1 MPEWKSVAL
10 DGDEPADS
18 PGAGGQ
24 DGPDAGGPS
33 PDEFALKWGTEVQ
46 PVTIERIAAVL
57 EGDGLPVAISEFAA
71 ATQVEEGNFQIHREP
86 ADCPWAQV
94 ELRLLVQGAELADLD
109 SIANDWNASHLQPTV
124 FPVPEAG
131 QPLLV
136 AASRFFVGEGMS
148 DRQIHAMI
156 RRGVVVGLSLA
167 RELAQ
172 AGGDGTGDPSDEGS
186 ESAPASDQEGAG
198 SEQEGAGSEADP
210 AAFGEGAEPA
220 PVPSA
225 DEEGAAS
232 TAPAPEDG
240 A

>member
-1 MPEWKSVAL
+1 MPEWKSIAL

-109 SIANDWNASHLQPTV
+109 SIANDWNAAHLQPTV

-198 SEQEGAGSEADP
+198 SKADP
-210 AAFGEGAEPA
+210 AAFGDGAEPA

-225 DEEGAAS
+225 DEEGAAP

>member
-10 DGDEPADS
+10 DGDEPTDS

-109 SIANDWNASHLQPTV
+109 SIANDWNAAHLQPTV

-198 SEQEGAGSEADP
+198 SEADP
-210 AAFGEGAEPA
+210 TAVGDDAEPA

>member
-109 SIANDWNASHLQPTV
+109 SIANDWNAAHLQPTV

-172 AGGDGTGDPSDEGS
+172 AGGDGTGVPSDEGS

-198 SEQEGAGSEADP
+198 SEADP
-210 AAFGEGAEPA
+210 AAFGDGAEPA

-225 DEEGAAS
+225 DEEGAAP

>member
-1 MPEWKSVAL
+1 MPEWKSIAL
-10 DGDEPADS
+10 DGEPADS
-18 PGAGGQ
+18 TGAAGQ
-24 DGPDAGGPS
+24 DAPDAGGPA

-57 EGDGLPVAISEFAA
+57 EGDGLPVATSEFAA

-94 ELRLLVQGAELADLD
+94 ELRLLVQGAQLADLD
-109 SIANDWNASHLQPTV
+109 SIANDWNAAHLQPTV

-186 ESAPASDQEGAG
+186 DSAPASDQ
-198 SEQEGAGSEADP
+198 QGAGSEADP
-210 AAFGEGAEPA
+210 AAFGDGAEPA
-220 PVPSA
+220 PVPTA

>member
-109 SIANDWNASHLQPTV
+109 SIANDWNAAHLQPTV

-172 AGGDGTGDPSDEGS
+172 AGGNGTGDPSDEGS

-198 SEQEGAGSEADP
+198 PEADP
-210 AAFGEGAEPA
+210 AAFGDGAEPA

-225 DEEGAAS
+225 DEEGAAP

>member
-57 EGDGLPVAISEFAA
+57 EGDGLPVATSEFAA

-109 SIANDWNASHLQPTV
+109 SIANDWNAAHLQPTV

-186 ESAPASDQEGAG
+186 ESTPASD
-198 SEQEGAGSEADP
+198 QEGAGSEADP
-210 AAFGEGAEPA
+210 AAFGDGAEPA
-220 PVPSA
+220 PVPTA

>member
-1 MPEWKSVAL
+1 MPEWKSIAL

-57 EGDGLPVAISEFAA
+57 EGDGLPVATSEFAA

-109 SIANDWNASHLQPTV
+109 SIANDWNAAHLQPTV

-198 SEQEGAGSEADP
+198 SEADP
-210 AAFGEGAEPA
+210 AAFGDGAEPA
-220 PVPSA
+220 PVPTA

>member
-1 MPEWKSVAL
+1 MSEWKSVAL

-109 SIANDWNASHLQPTV
+109 RIANDWNAAHLQPTV

-198 SEQEGAGSEADP
+198 SEADP
-210 AAFGEGAEPA
+210 AAVGDGAEPA

>member
-109 SIANDWNASHLQPTV
+109 SIANDWNAAHLQPTV

-172 AGGDGTGDPSDEGS
+172 AGGDGTADPSDEGS
-186 ESAPASDQEGAG
+186 ESSPASDQEGAG
-198 SEQEGAGSEADP
+198 SEADP
-210 AAFGEGAEPA
+210 TAVGDGAEPA

>member
-109 SIANDWNASHLQPTV
+109 SIANDWNAAHLQPTV

-131 QPLLV
+131 QPLPV
-136 AASRFFVGEGMS
+136 AAQPLLR
-148 DRQIHAMI
+148 
-156 RRGVVVGLSLA
+156 RRGHVGPSDPRDDPPRSRRRPVVGARTRPSRRGRDGRSL
-167 RELAQ
+167 R
-172 AGGDGTGDPSDEGS
+172 
-186 ESAPASDQEGAG
+186 
-198 SEQEGAGSEADP
+198 
-210 AAFGEGAEPA
+210 
-220 PVPSA
+220 
-225 DEEGAAS
+225 
-232 TAPAPEDG
+232 
-240 A
+240 

>member
-109 SIANDWNASHLQPTV
+109 SIANDWNAAHLQPTV

-186 ESAPASDQEGAG
+186 ESTPASD
-198 SEQEGAGSEADP
+198 QEGAGSEADP
-210 AAFGEGAEPA
+210 AAFGDGAEPA
-220 PVPSA
+220 PVPTA

>member
-1 MPEWKSVAL
+1 MPEWKSIAL

-109 SIANDWNASHLQPTV
+109 SIANDWNAAHLQPTV

-186 ESAPASDQEGAG
+186 ESSPASDQEGAG
-198 SEQEGAGSEADP
+198 SEADP
-210 AAFGEGAEPA
+210 TAVGDGAEPA

>member
-10 DGDEPADS
+10 DGDEPTDS

-109 SIANDWNASHLQPTV
+109 SIANDWNAAHLQPTV

-198 SEQEGAGSEADP
+198 SEADP
-210 AAFGEGAEPA
+210 TAFGDGAEPA

>member
-10 DGDEPADS
+10 DGDEPTDS

-46 PVTIERIAAVL
+46 PVTIERI
-57 EGDGLPVAISEFAA
+57 AA

-109 SIANDWNASHLQPTV
+109 SIANDWNAAHLQPTV

-186 ESAPASDQEGAG
+186 ESAPASDQEGA
-198 SEQEGAGSEADP
+198 SVPDP
-210 AAFGEGAEPA
+210 TAVGDGAEPA

>member
-1 MPEWKSVAL
+1 MSEWKSVAL

-57 EGDGLPVAISEFAA
+57 EGDGLPVATSEFVA

-109 SIANDWNASHLQPTV
+109 RIANDWNAAHLQPTV

-198 SEQEGAGSEADP
+198 SEADP
-210 AAFGEGAEPA
+210 AAVGDGAEPA

>member
-109 SIANDWNASHLQPTV
+109 SIANDWNAAHLQPTV

-198 SEQEGAGSEADP
+198 PEADP
-210 AAFGEGAEPA
+210 AAFGDGAEPA

-225 DEEGAAS
+225 DEEGAAP

>member
-1 MPEWKSVAL
+1 MPEWKSIAL
-10 DGDEPADS
+10 DGDESAAS
-18 PGAGGQ
+18 PGAGEQ
-24 DGPDAGGPS
+24 DGPAQGAPS
-33 PDEFALKWGTEVQ
+33 PDEFALKWGTDVQ

-109 SIANDWNASHLQPTV
+109 SIANDWNAAHLQPTV

-186 ESAPASDQEGAG
+186 ESAPASDQEGA
-198 SEQEGAGSEADP
+198 SVPDP
-210 AAFGEGAEPA
+210 TAVGDGAEPA
-220 PVPSA
+220 PVPTA

>member
-1 MPEWKSVAL
+1 MPEWKSFTL
-10 DGDEPADS
+10 DGDESAAS
-18 PGAGGQ
+18 PGAAEQGA
-24 DGPDAGGPS
+24 PAAGGPG

-57 EGDGLPVAISEFAA
+57 EGDGLPVATSEFVA

-109 SIANDWNASHLQPTV
+109 RIANDWNAAHLQPTV

-198 SEQEGAGSEADP
+198 SEADP
-210 AAFGEGAEPA
+210 AAFGDGAEPA

>member
-1 MPEWKSVAL
+1 MPDWKSVAL

-109 SIANDWNASHLQPTV
+109 SIANDWNAAHLQPTV

-198 SEQEGAGSEADP
+198 SEADP
-210 AAFGEGAEPA
+210 AAFGDGAEPA

>member
-24 DGPDAGGPS
+24 DGPDEGGPS

-109 SIANDWNASHLQPTV
+109 SIANDWNAAHLQPTV

-172 AGGDGTGDPSDEGS
+172 AGGDGTGAPSDEGS

-198 SEQEGAGSEADP
+198 SEADP
-210 AAFGEGAEPA
+210 AAFGDGAEPA
-220 PVPSA
+220 PVPTA

>member
-1 MPEWKSVAL
+1 MPEWKSIAL
-10 DGDEPADS
+10 DGDEPAAS

-24 DGPDAGGPS
+24 DGPDSGGPS

-57 EGDGLPVAISEFAA
+57 EGDGLPVATSEFAA

-109 SIANDWNASHLQPTV
+109 SIANDWNAAHLQPTV

-156 RRGVVVGLSLA
+156 RRGVIVGLSLA

-198 SEQEGAGSEADP
+198 SEADP
-210 AAFGEGAEPA
+210 AAFGDGAEPA

>member
-1 MPEWKSVAL
+1 MPEWKPIAL

-109 SIANDWNASHLQPTV
+109 SIANDWHG
-124 FPVPEAG
+124 VPGPRGGAAAAGRG
-131 QPLLV
+131 QPLL
-136 AASRFFVGEGMS
+136 R
-148 DRQIHAMI
+148 
-156 RRGVVVGLSLA
+156 RRGHVGPSDPRDDPPRSRRRPVVGA
-167 RELAQ
+167 RTRPSRR
-172 AGGDGTGDPSDEGS
+172 GWDGRPLR
-186 ESAPASDQEGAG
+186 
-198 SEQEGAGSEADP
+198 
-210 AAFGEGAEPA
+210 
-220 PVPSA
+220 
-225 DEEGAAS
+225 
-232 TAPAPEDG
+232 
-240 A
+240 

>member
-109 SIANDWNASHLQPTV
+109 SIANDWNAAHLQPTV

-172 AGGDGTGDPSDEGS
+172 AGGDGTGAPSDEGS
-186 ESAPASDQEGAG
+186 ESTPASD
-198 SEQEGAGSEADP
+198 QEGAGSEADP
-210 AAFGEGAEPA
+210 AAFGDGAEPA
-220 PVPSA
+220 PVSSA

>member
-1 MPEWKSVAL
+1 MPEWKSIAL
-10 DGDEPADS
+10 DGEPADS
-18 PGAGGQ
+18 TGAAGQ
-24 DGPDAGGPS
+24 DAPDAGGPA

-57 EGDGLPVAISEFAA
+57 EGDGLPVATSEFVA

-109 SIANDWNASHLQPTV
+109 RIANDWNAAHLQPTV

-172 AGGDGTGDPSDEGS
+172 AGGDGAGDAPDEEGAGAG
-186 ESAPASDQEGAG
+186 SAPGQEGAG
-198 SEQEGAGSEADP
+198 AAPDP
-210 AAFGEGAEPA
+210 TTAEDGAEPA
-220 PVPSA
+220 PVRA
-225 DEEGAAS
+225 TDEEGAAS

>member
-57 EGDGLPVAISEFAA
+57 EGDGLPVATSEFAA

-109 SIANDWNASHLQPTV
+109 SIANDWNAAHLQPTV

-156 RRGVVVGLSLA
+156 RRGV
-167 RELAQ
+167 
-172 AGGDGTGDPSDEGS
+172 
-186 ESAPASDQEGAG
+186 DQEGA
-198 SEQEGAGSEADP
+198 SVPDP
-210 AAFGEGAEPA
+210 TAVGDGAEPA
-220 PVPSA
+220 PVPTA

>member
-109 SIANDWNASHLQPTV
+109 SIANDWNAAHLQPTV

-198 SEQEGAGSEADP
+198 SKADP
-210 AAFGEGAEPA
+210 AAFGDGAEPA

-225 DEEGAAS
+225 DEEGAAP

>member
-94 ELRLLVQGAELADLD
+94 ELRLLVQEAELADLD
-109 SIANDWNASHLQPTV
+109 SIANDWNAAHLQPTV

-198 SEQEGAGSEADP
+198 SEADP
-210 AAFGEGAEPA
+210 AAVGDGAEPA

>member
-109 SIANDWNASHLQPTV
+109 SIANDWNAAHLQPTV

-198 SEQEGAGSEADP
+198 SEADP
-210 AAFGEGAEPA
+210 AAFGDGAEPA

>member
-1 MPEWKSVAL
+1 MPEWKSIAL
-10 DGDEPADS
+10 DGEPADS
-18 PGAGGQ
+18 TGAVGQ
-24 DGPDAGGPS
+24 DAPDAGGPA

-57 EGDGLPVAISEFAA
+57 EGDGLPVATSEFVA

-109 SIANDWNASHLQPTV
+109 SIANDWNAAHLQPTV

-172 AGGDGTGDPSDEGS
+172 AGGDGTGDPSDERS

-198 SEQEGAGSEADP
+198 SEADP
-210 AAFGEGAEPA
+210 AAFGDGAEPA
-220 PVPSA
+220 PVPTA